1 MNNFFQGLI
10 WSHVSETTIIRPG
23 VVFRFS
29 HVNITVTDYAMA
41 LGFFKENIRYS
52 IFFMFR
58 NCFDLFGLNFRNVR
72 LKSVNFK

>member
-1 MNNFFQGLI
+1 MNKNFQGLI

-23 VVFRFS
+23 VAFQFS
-29 HVNITVTDYAMA
+29 HVNFMVTDYAMA
-41 LGFFKENIRYS
+41 MLFSKENIRYS

-72 LKSVNFK
+72 LKSVNF